1 MLDNM
6 PSNYTKK
13 SEQVFTN
20 QGRSPWG
27 HVLAGCLELTSEG
40 TFFAAKDLAQA
51 HFAVNALQQNMV
63 FPKTVAQIY
72 IINAKHVFCIENG
85 RNRMVYVWHYMCS
98 VA

>member
-1 MLDNM
+1 MLYNM

-40 TFFAAKDLAQA
+40 TFFDAKDLVQA
-51 HFAVNALQQNMV
+51 YFAVNILQQNMV
-63 FPKTVAQIY
+63 FPKTVAQIT
-72 IINAKHVFCIENG
+72 
-85 RNRMVYVWHYMCS
+85 
-98 VA
+98 